1 MKTERSHT
9 LPPACRL
16 YVGTSGYSYTE
27 WTEAGFY
34 PPGSGGVDLIAW
46 YARCFSVTELNH
58 TWYQLPRAETIE
70 RQRRQVSLHFR
81 FAAKLTRSLT
91 HEIDFQ
97 RRPAL
102 ASGFR
107 DGIAP
112 LTQSGQLAAILV
124 QLPPTFDRT
133 LRHRRLLAALLDLL
147 CDLPLA
153 VEFRHRSWADD
164 RVLQELE
171 RRRIALVVADGPQ
184 LPDRF
189 PVLAAV
195 TNPELFY
202 IRFHGRNARGWR
214 SGNMQKQFDYNYGI
228 EELHDWSAATIP
240 KMASRA
246 HTGIIFFN
254 NHVRAQAPQNARMLI
269 EQLAT
274 QGFSLKHGAMLAKA
288 GAEAGP
294 TRTTLQAP
302 TKWSS

>member
-1 MKTERSHT
+1 MKTRLFHT
-9 LPPACRL
+9 PVSPCRL

-34 PPGSGGVDLIAW
+34 PPGSGGAEMMAL
-46 YARCFSVTELNH
+46 YARRFSITELNH

-70 RQRRQVSLHFR
+70 RKRRQVPLHFR

-102 ASGFR
+102 ASGYR

-112 LTQSGQLAAILV
+112 LTQTGQLAAVLV

-133 LRHRRLLAALLDLL
+133 LHHRRLLAALLDML

-153 VEFRHRSWADD
+153 VEFRHRSWAED

-189 PVLAAV
+189 PALAAV

-202 IRFHGRNARGWR
+202 VRFYGRNARGWR
-214 SGNMQKQFDYNYGI
+214 SNKASDRFDYSYSEQELREWI
-228 EELHDWSAATIP
+228 EDRIELLDG
-240 KMASRA
+240 RA
-246 HTGIIFFN
+246 RTGFLFFANHT
-254 NHVRAQAPQNARMLI
+254 RAQAPKNALRMMALLR
-269 EQLAT
+269 EK
-274 QGFSLKHGAMLAKA
+274 GMVVV
-288 GAEAGP
+288 
-294 TRTTLQAP
+294 
-302 TKWSS
+302 

>member
-9 LPPACRL
+9 LSSTCRL

-27 WTEAGFY
+27 WAEAGFY
-34 PPGSGGVDLIAW
+34 PPGSGGADLITW
-46 YARCFSVTELNH
+46 YARSFPITELNH

-102 ASGFR
+102 ATGFR
-107 DGIAP
+107 DGMAP

-195 TNPELFY
+195 TNPEFFY
-202 IRFHGRNARGWR
+202 IRFYGRNARGWR
-214 SGNMQKQFDYNYGI
+214 SNRASDRFDYSYSE
-228 EELHDWSAATIP
+228 EELREWIEGRTEP
-240 KMASRA
+240 LGNRA
-246 HTGIIFFN
+246 RTGILFFA
-254 NHVRAQAPQNARMLI
+254 NHTRAQAPKNALRM
-269 EQLAT
+269 
-274 QGFSLKHGAMLAKA
+274 M
-288 GAEAGP
+288 
-294 TRTTLQAP
+294 TLLREKGM
-302 TKWSS
+302 TVI

>member
-9 LPPACRL
+9 LSSTCRL

-27 WTEAGFY
+27 WAEAGFY
-34 PPGSGGVDLIAW
+34 PPGSGGADLITW
-46 YARCFSVTELNH
+46 YARSFPITELNH

-102 ASGFR
+102 ATGFR
-107 DGIAP
+107 DGMAP

-195 TNPELFY
+195 TNPEFFY
-202 IRFHGRNARGWR
+202 VRFYGRNARGWR
-214 SGNMQKQFDYNYGI
+214 SNRASDRFDYSYSE
-228 EELHDWSAATIP
+228 EELREWIDGRIEP
-240 KMASRA
+240 LGNRA
-246 HTGIIFFN
+246 RTGILFFA
-254 NHVRAQAPQNARMLI
+254 NHTRAQAPKNALRM
-269 EQLAT
+269 
-274 QGFSLKHGAMLAKA
+274 M
-288 GAEAGP
+288 
-294 TRTTLQAP
+294 TLLREKGM
-302 TKWSS
+302 TVI

>member
-1 MKTERSHT
+1 MQTGLSHT
-9 LPPACRL
+9 PLPACRL

-34 PPGSGGVDLIAW
+34 PPGSAGAEMMAL
-46 YARCFSVTELNH
+46 YARRFSITELNH

-70 RQRRQVSLHFR
+70 RKRRQVPLHFL

-97 RRPAL
+97 RCPSL
-102 ASGFR
+102 ASGYR

-112 LTQSGQLAAILV
+112 LTQAGQLAAVLV

-147 CDLPLA
+147 RDLPLA

-171 RRRIALVVADGPQ
+171 RRRIALVVTDGPQ

-189 PVLAAV
+189 PALTVV

-202 IRFHGRNARGWR
+202 VRFYGRNARGWR
-214 SGNMQKQFDYNYGI
+214 SSRTSDRFDYSYSE
-228 EELHDWSAATIP
+228 EELQEWIEGRIEP
-240 KMASRA
+240 LGSRA
-246 HTGIIFFN
+246 HNGILFFA
-254 NHVRAQAPQNARMLI
+254 NHTRAQAPKNALRMMALLR
-269 EQLAT
+269 EKGMT
-274 QGFSLKHGAMLAKA
+274 VV
-288 GAEAGP
+288 
-294 TRTTLQAP
+294 
-302 TKWSS
+302 